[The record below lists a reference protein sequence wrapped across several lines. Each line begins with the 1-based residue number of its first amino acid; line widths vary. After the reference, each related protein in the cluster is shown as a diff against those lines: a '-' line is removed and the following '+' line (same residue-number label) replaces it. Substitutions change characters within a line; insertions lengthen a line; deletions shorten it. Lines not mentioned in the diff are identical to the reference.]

1 MKSNPVQLAISPDKV
16 AYVIIKAREFDAKV
30 DAWNEPGDVEENDAS
45 NAILENYANDP
56 VRREASAFISALNVD
71 EQVELVAIAWLGRGT
86 FEIDEFDEAVKIAR
100 EERVNST
107 ADYLLGMPLLADFL
121 ADGLDKL
128 GYSVEEA
135 EDDIVEGEV
144 IWPRGR
150 RWRVFRDTG
159 RLE

>member
-1 MKSNPVQLAISPDKV
+1 MQGDPVQLTISREKV

-30 DAWNEPGDVEENDAS
+30 DAWNDPSDVQENDAS
-45 NAILENYANDP
+45 DAILENYANDP
-56 VRREASAFISALNVD
+56 VRREAAAFISELNVD

-86 FEIDEFDEAVKIAR
+86 FEVEEFDEARKTAR

-107 ADYLLGMPLLADFL
+107 ADYLLGLPLLADYL

-135 EDDIVEGEV
+135 EEDIIENDV
-144 IWPRGR
+144 I
-150 RWRVFRDTG
+150 
-159 RLE
+159 